1 MIGCRPS
8 FTGRPR
14 RLSSTQPCRAR
25 SRRIAVLRASRS
37 CPFGIFA
44 SPTVTQVELPP
55 PVARSGRGH
64 APVRRHPWSPG
75 AQLTEDARW
84 SGPTTS
90 LRRCRIRSRTTMNAR
105 RCKALGGRTEWPCSV
120 FSACFYRDQKSAA
133 SRPRSIRL
141 SRPDRVGTSQPAL
154 SAIDATFVTNGEQ
167 ERVCPPNGIA
177 VNDRMLLGIVRRLCR
192 DSVTFRRQC
201 TRIGAHPSL
210 AVEVRLK
217 SPAETSGPRAWTT
230 FAIVSSPRGRADV
243 RITAGPGAAELFGH
257 EFEHIVEWLDGVH
270 DRHAS
275 TTAAGV
281 TLDNHGGISETAR
294 ATRVGRIVARES
306 AAATRR
312 PDPHTFEERQ

>member
-1 MIGCRPS
+1 
-8 FTGRPR
+8 
-14 RLSSTQPCRAR
+14 
-25 SRRIAVLRASRS
+25 
-37 CPFGIFA
+37 
-44 SPTVTQVELPP
+44 
-55 PVARSGRGH
+55 
-64 APVRRHPWSPG
+64 
-75 AQLTEDARW
+75 
-84 SGPTTS
+84 
-90 LRRCRIRSRTTMNAR
+90 MNAR
-105 RCKALGGRTEWPCSV
+105 RWKALGGRNGMAVLGLFGILLSRSE
-120 FSACFYRDQKSAA
+120 AGGGAA
-133 SRPRSIRL
+133 SIDSAFQAG
-141 SRPDRVGTSQPAL
+141 SAGTSQPAL
-154 SAIDATFVTNGEQ
+154 SAIDARFVTNGEQ

-177 VNDRMLLGIVRRLCR
+177 VRDRMLLGIVRRLCR

-201 TRIGAHPSL
+201 TRIGTHPSV

-230 FAIVSSPRGRADV
+230 FSIVSSPRVRADV
-243 RITAGPGAAELFGH
+243 RITAGPDAAELFGH

-270 DRHAS
+270 DRHAN

>member
-1 MIGCRPS
+1 
-8 FTGRPR
+8 
-14 RLSSTQPCRAR
+14 
-25 SRRIAVLRASRS
+25 
-37 CPFGIFA
+37 
-44 SPTVTQVELPP
+44 
-55 PVARSGRGH
+55 
-64 APVRRHPWSPG
+64 
-75 AQLTEDARW
+75 
-84 SGPTTS
+84 
-90 LRRCRIRSRTTMNAR
+90 MNAR
-105 RCKALGGRTEWPCSV
+105 RCKALGGRNGMAVLGLFGMLLSRSEV
-120 FSACFYRDQKSAA
+120 GGIAA
-133 SRPRSIRL
+133 SIDSAFQAG
-141 SRPDRVGTSQPAL
+141 SVGTSQPAL

-230 FAIVSSPRGRADV
+230 FAIVSSPRVRADV